1 MSEKST
7 AVHIARRHQ
16 SAPKETELDRAVK
29 TAATEISEG
38 KYIPDDA
45 GEGLLDGLGL
55 ALGAGTSGVA
65 VGEKPTLEDF
75 RATREMNE
83 LGRHPR
89 VLEAIA
95 KAEQEMEAAADP
107 YLEMERSW
115 MLHEM
120 TAEQVKKNKWDG
132 QERWEDKDA
141 EDRAIGRILT
151 PMAFH
156 AQLCTVIG
164 NERVLL
170 SPHAVKERPSDK
182 AARVGLY
189 VKNPAWD
196 GVSRILGDSPA
207 IEAGKLRE
215 QGEKKLREAK
225 SLRAAGMTALAD
237 KAQAMAYEMA
247 LTAGG
252 MLMEQ
257 TAREAANPELLR
269 VGMLQWPCGSEWMVM
284 HFDMYGVPKCAKYI
298 GWRTALLTMVRCA
311 AITEVEA
318 HKAFPVGSG
327 NAANWYLE
335 QLYRIRNPSERVN

>member
-1 MSEKST
+1 MSNKST

-38 KYIPDDA
+38 RYIPDDA
-45 GEGLLDGLGL
+45 GEGLLNGLGL

-75 RATREMNE
+75 RATREMND

-120 TAEQVKKNKWDG
+120 TADQVKKNKWAG

-141 EDRAIGRILT
+141 EERAIGKILT

-164 NERVLL
+164 HERVLL
-170 SPHAVKERPSDK
+170 SPHAVKEQPSDK
-182 AARVGLY
+182 AARCGLY
-189 VKNPAWD
+189 VKNPRWD
-196 GVSRILGDSPA
+196 GVNLMRNYPQ
-207 IEAGKLRE
+207 IEAGKLRGR
-215 QGEKKLREAK
+215 GEKKLREAK

-237 KAQAMAYEMA
+237 KAQAMAYEMGM
-247 LTAGG
+247 TAGA
-252 MLMEQ
+252 MLVEASAQ
-257 TAREAANPELLR
+257 QAANPELLR

-298 GWRTALLTMVRCA
+298 GWRTALLTMVRCG
-311 AITEVEA
+311 AITEAEA
-318 HKAFPVGSG
+318 HKAFPVESG